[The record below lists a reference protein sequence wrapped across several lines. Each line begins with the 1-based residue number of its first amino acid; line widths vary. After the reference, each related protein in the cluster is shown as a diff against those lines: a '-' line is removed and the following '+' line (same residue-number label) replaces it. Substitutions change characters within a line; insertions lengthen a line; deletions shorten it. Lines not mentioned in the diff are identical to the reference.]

1 MIKRSVGRILL
12 SAMVLLALAFLAGC
26 LWMDQEPVATF
37 ERSPQ
42 AGDAPLSVFFDASE
56 SFDPEGEPLTYEW
69 DFGDGG
75 TAAGETP
82 THTYATPGTYEAR
95 LTVADPRG
103 RASEFARM
111 ITVTDESSHTETGND
126 INQLAIDF
134 VLKDLDGVEHALT
147 DYRGYVILLDF
158 WSSTCTPC
166 QLTMP
171 HLESLRER
179 FADAG
184 LVVIGVSIDTSEDE
198 ARAFITSNGYSE
210 FVILHSSEAEARA
223 VKSEYGVVGVPHTF
237 VIDRQGVIRHADH
250 PIRLRDRHIEPWL

>member
-1 MIKRSVGRILL
+1 MAL
-12 SAMVLLALAFLAGC
+12 STLALLGGC
-26 LWMDQEPVATF
+26 LWINQAPVATF

-56 SFDPEGEPLTYEW
+56 SFDPEGEPLTYQW
-69 DFGDGG
+69 NLGDGG
-75 TAAGETP
+75 TAAGKTL
-82 THTYATPGTYEAR
+82 THTYAAPGTYEAR
-95 LTVADPRG
+95 LTVVDPRG

-111 ITVTDESSHTETGND
+111 ISVADESSDVEAGNE
-126 INQLAIDF
+126 IGQLAIDF
-134 VLKDLDGVEHALT
+134 VLEDLDGIEHVLS

-171 HLESLRER
+171 HLESLRQQ

-184 LVVIGVSIDTSEDE
+184 LVVIGVSIDTSEAA
-198 ARAFITSNGYSE
+198 ARAFIESNGYTE

-237 VIDRQGVIRHADH
+237 VIDRQGIIRYADH